1 MQTPVRKHEFCPQV
15 VVVDGFP
22 GCGKTM
28 LSPILASLKRVEIAN
43 YAFEIEF
50 NCRIKEF
57 GHMTNEAAVAMTR
70 MHVDHRIYN
79 NMMSRDVNFR
89 FNDLSSVFNTP
100 NRFRYFK
107 RLFASGDESI
117 PAKIENLNPILNLTT
132 HDLIQVSGTIFEAL
146 GDRLTFINVIRHPLF
161 MLVQQ
166 TLNMERLLGNP
177 RDIQVCFDYGG
188 TELPYFAN
196 GWEELFIKSNSV
208 ERAIYSLF
216 FQSRKRAEFL
226 TDCSHLIKH
235 KFIEIP
241 FELFVKS
248 PQSFME
254 LICSQLG
261 TTFGQF
267 TNREMKRQKVPRENT
282 VDGLPLE
289 IYKRCGWQ
297 PPTANVSEQ
306 EEISRRRD
314 YAVVNGAST
323 ECLSVLDRLSSEY
336 EDYIAVLNHGLVE
349 NNWENT

>member
-50 NCRIKEF
+50 NCRIKEL
-57 GHMTNEAAVAMTR
+57 GHMTSEAAVAMIR
-70 MHVDHRIYN
+70 MHVDNRIYN

-107 RLFASGDESI
+107 RLFAPGDENI
-117 PAKIENLNPILNLTT
+117 PAKIEKLNPILNLTT

-188 TELPYFAN
+188 TELPYFAH

-216 FQSRKRAEFL
+216 FQNKKRTEFL

-235 KFIEIP
+235 RFIEIP
-241 FELFVKS
+241 FESFVKS
-248 PQSFME
+248 PQRFMG
-254 LICSQLG
+254 LICTHLG
-261 TTFGQF
+261 TSFGAS
-267 TNREMKRQKVPRENT
+267 TKREMKRQKVPRKNT
-282 VDGLPLE
+282 VDGLPRK

-297 PPTANVSEQ
+297 PPTVGVSEQ
-306 EEISRRRD
+306 EELSRRRD
-314 YAVVNGAST
+314 YAVANGAST
-323 ECLSVLDRLSSEY
+323 ECLSVLDQLSSEY
-336 EDYIAVLNHGLVE
+336 EDYMSVMDRN
-349 NNWENT
+349 